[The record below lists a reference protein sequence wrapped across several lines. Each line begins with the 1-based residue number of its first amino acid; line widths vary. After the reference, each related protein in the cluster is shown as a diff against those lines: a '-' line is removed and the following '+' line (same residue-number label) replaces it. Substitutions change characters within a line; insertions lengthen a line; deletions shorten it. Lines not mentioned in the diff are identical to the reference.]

1 MKLIHAAVLAVTIAL
16 TPACLTQPDDVSDDL
31 GSASSEGRV
40 REQRVKVCHLPPSNP
55 SAAQTIEV
63 LESQVAG
70 HLAHGDTRGQCVCP
84 PGEVWVCYTADY
96 STDMVGACERGT
108 KTCAADGMSYGPC
121 IGEITPVPEVCGD
134 NIDNDCNG
142 EKDEECTGC
151 VPSAEVCGDSLDN
164 DCDGI
169 VDDGCVCAPGATT
182 ACYDGPGGTAGV
194 GTCAAGTMT
203 CAADGMSY
211 GACTGAV
218 EPTADLC
225 GDGLDNDCDGVVDD
239 GCVCAPG
246 ATAACYDGPAG
257 TEGVGVCAAGTMTCV
272 ADGSGYGACGGSVGP
287 SAETCGDGL
296 DNDCDGT
303 VDEGCVCTP
312 GTAAA
317 CYDGPAGTDGVG
329 TCAPGSMSCN
339 GTGTSYGAC
348 TGSIGPVADLCGDGL
363 DNNCD
368 GVVDETCVC
377 APSSTSACYTG
388 PAGTAG
394 VGTCHAGV
402 RTCDAAGSGY
412 GACIGEVR
420 PGGEVCGDGLDNDCD
435 GQVDENCVGDR
446 VWLDRNGN
454 GVQDAGEVGLG
465 GATMI
470 LRTSSGAVVAVAV
483 SAATGDYWFSGVPAG
498 SYYVE
503 VIPPFMYVLTVA
515 NAGGNDSLDSDFDD
529 ETYSSS
535 IFTTTGATFSTLDG
549 GFYLNAGS

>member
-63 LESQVAG
+63 LESQVAS

-169 VDDGCVCAPGATT
+169 VDDGCVCAPGAT
-182 ACYDGPGGTAGV
+182 
-194 GTCAAGTMT
+194 
-203 CAADGMSY
+203 
-211 GACTGAV
+211 
-218 EPTADLC
+218 
-225 GDGLDNDCDGVVDD
+225 
-239 GCVCAPG
+239 
-246 ATAACYDGPAG
+246 AACYDGPAG

-272 ADGSGYGACGGSVGP
+272 ADGSGYAACGGSVGP

-388 PAGTAG
+388 PVGTDG

-412 GACIGEVR
+412 GACVGEVR
-420 PGGEVCGDGLDNDCD
+420 PSAETCGDGLDNDCD